1 MKLVN
6 ILLIEGRKEDL
17 EKKYSKT
24 YSQEQ
29 LDYILNDPF
38 IKKTNY
44 KYGDFL
50 LKNLSWPAKSEI
62 EDVISLLKK
71 FDKFSK
77 NLEKK
82 DINQYEDLSDLSI
95 ELSDYKSKNQ
105 SKKID
110 ETETEKVYED
120 PNILIVRPLTH
131 KSSCKY
137 GAGTRWCTT
146 DKDETHYDRYTS
158 GIQGLYYIILKKFD
172 QSNKFYKIA
181 IHKSSSSEDEWY
193 DAKDEPFS
201 KREKD
206 VFNLG
211 APKIIQTINNHYEK
225 LKNKK
230 GVDLLNNVFDN
241 HSTTASFEVSKN
253 FKVDVPVFV
262 VFRWTEKFEE
272 NHYNV
277 IMDLVINGK
286 IVERY
291 LLFILVSFDENDFI
305 NINVEFDGD
314 ENFESNLDA
323 DMSGESISLQ
333 FGSEYFKSKTQ
344 EDGFRSVMSSVYN
357 TFLHRLKN
365 DNKFRELTLKDSK
378 KVWSP
383 NRASYGYTFKQN
395 KGLIKKLVDSLNSGK
410 KMTKLDFLVD
420 TGKLEKKEENGKTLY
435 STPDTKMFR
444 PSSDF
449 RGHFSALFNSAV
461 LAGIIA
467 YDKEGSKYYIKK
479 GPNFEDF
486 VRGELTA
493 L

>member
-6 ILLIEGRKEDL
+6 ILITEGRKEDL
-17 EKKYSKT
+17 EKKYSKS
-24 YSQEQ
+24 YGQPQ

-50 LKNLSWPAKSEI
+50 LKNLSYPAKSEI
-62 EDVISLLKK
+62 MDAISLLKK
-71 FDKFSK
+71 FDKLSK

-146 DKDETHYDRYTS
+146 DSDKTHYDRYTS
-158 GIQGLYYIILKKFD
+158 GTQGLYYIILKKFD

-181 IHKSSSSEDEWY
+181 IHKSASGEDEWY

-305 NINVEFDGD
+305 NINIEFDGD

-357 TFLHRLKN
+357 TFLHILKN
-365 DNKFRELTLKDSK
+365 DNKFRALTLKDPK

-383 NRASYGYTFKQN
+383 NRDSYGYTFKQN
-395 KGLIKKLVDSLNSGK
+395 KGLIKQLVDSINSGK
-410 KMTKLDFLVD
+410 KITKLDFLVD

-435 STPDTKMFR
+435 STPGTNMFR

>member
-110 ETETEKVYED
+110 DTETEKVYED

-146 DKDETHYDRYTS
+146 DYDKTHYDRYTS
-158 GIQGLYYIILKKFD
+158 GTQGLYYIILKKFD

-201 KREKD
+201 KREKE

-225 LKNKK
+225 LKNEK
-230 GVDLLNNVFDN
+230 GSDLLNNDFDDN
-241 HSTTASFEVSKN
+241 DTSSSFDVSK
-253 FKVDVPVFV
+253 
-262 VFRWTEKFEE
+262 
-272 NHYNV
+272 
-277 IMDLVINGK
+277 DL
-286 IVERY
+286 
-291 LLFILVSFDENDFI
+291 
-305 NINVEFDGD
+305 
-314 ENFESNLDA
+314 
-323 DMSGESISLQ
+323 
-333 FGSEYFKSKTQ
+333 
-344 EDGFRSVMSSVYN
+344 
-357 TFLHRLKN
+357 
-365 DNKFRELTLKDSK
+365 
-378 KVWSP
+378 
-383 NRASYGYTFKQN
+383 
-395 KGLIKKLVDSLNSGK
+395 
-410 KMTKLDFLVD
+410 
-420 TGKLEKKEENGKTLY
+420 
-435 STPDTKMFR
+435 
-444 PSSDF
+444 
-449 RGHFSALFNSAV
+449 
-461 LAGIIA
+461 
-467 YDKEGSKYYIKK
+467 
-479 GPNFEDF
+479 
-486 VRGELTA
+486 
-493 L
+493 

>member
-110 ETETEKVYED
+110 DTETEKVYED

-146 DKDETHYDRYTS
+146 DYDKTHYDRYTS
-158 GIQGLYYIILKKFD
+158 GTQGLYYIILKKFD

-201 KREKD
+201 KREKE

-225 LKNKK
+225 LKNEK
-230 GVDLLNNVFDN
+230 GSDLLNNVFDDN
-241 HSTTASFEVSKN
+241 NTSVSFDVSKDL
-253 FKVDVPVFV
+253 KVDVPVFV
-262 VFRWTEKFEE
+262 VFRWPGTLDE

-277 IMDLVINGK
+277 MMDLVVNGE
-286 IVERY
+286 IVDRY
-291 LLFILVSFDENDFI
+291 LLFILVSFDDDDFI
-305 NINVEFDGD
+305 TMHIELEGEKDFGTKIDTEMDGELLSVKFGTEF
-314 ENFESNLDA
+314 
-323 DMSGESISLQ
+323 
-333 FGSEYFKSKTQ
+333 FKSKTQ
-344 EDGFRSVMSSVYN
+344 EDGFRAIMNSVY
-357 TFLHRLKN
+357 FYYLKRLKN
-365 DNKFRELTLKDSK
+365 DNKFRALTLKDPR
-378 KVWSP
+378 KVWTP
-383 NRASYGYTFKQN
+383 NRPSYGYTFKQN

>member
-6 ILLIEGRKEDL
+6 ILLIEGRKNDL
-17 EKKYSKT
+17 EKKYSKS
-24 YSQEQ
+24 YGQPQ
-29 LDYILNDPF
+29 LNYILNDPF

-50 LKNLSWPAKSEI
+50 LKNLSYPAKSEI
-62 EDVISLLKK
+62 IDAISLLKK
-71 FDKFSK
+71 FDKLSK

-158 GIQGLYYIILKKFD
+158 GAQGLYYIILKKFD

-181 IHKSSSSEDEWY
+181 IHKSPSGKDEWY
-193 DAKDEPFS
+193 DAQDKPFS
-201 KREKD
+201 DREKE

-211 APKIIQTINNHYEK
+211 APKIIQTIDNHYDKLLEEK
-225 LKNKK
+225 VGN
-230 GVDLLNNVFDN
+230 LLNNVFDDN
-241 HSTTASFEVSKN
+241 NTSASFDVSKDL
-253 FKVDVPVFV
+253 KVDVPVFV
-262 VFRWTEKFEE
+262 VFRWPRIIDE

-277 IMDLVINGK
+277 MMDLVVNGE
-286 IVERY
+286 IVDRY
-291 LLFILVSFDENDFI
+291 LLFILVKFDNEFI
-305 NINVEFDGD
+305 SMNIELDGD
-314 ENFESNLDA
+314 DSITPKIDNDL
-323 DMSGESISLQ
+323 SGKSVFIK
-333 FGSEYFKSKTQ
+333 FGTEFFKSKSQ
-344 EDGFRSVMSSVYN
+344 EDGFRAIMNSVYS
-357 TFLHRLKN
+357 LLIRELKH

>member
-6 ILLIEGRKEDL
+6 VLITEGRKEDL
-17 EKKYSKT
+17 EKKYSKSLSKEVFK
-24 YSQEQ
+24 YVF
-29 LDYILNDPF
+29 NDPF
-38 IKKTNY
+38 MKKTNY

-50 LKNLSWPAKSEI
+50 LKNLSYPAKSEI
-62 EDVISLLKK
+62 DDAISLLKK

-201 KREKD
+201 KREKE

-225 LKNKK
+225 LKNEK
-230 GVDLLNNVFDN
+230 GSDLLNNVFDDN
-241 HSTTASFEVSKN
+241 NTSASFDVSKDL
-253 FKVDVPVFV
+253 KVDVPVFV
-262 VFRWTEKFEE
+262 VFRWPGTLDE

-277 IMDLVINGK
+277 MMDLVVNGE
-286 IVERY
+286 IVDRY
-291 LLFILVSFDENDFI
+291 LLFILVSFDDDDFI
-305 NINVEFDGD
+305 TMHIELEGEKDFGTKIDTEMDGELLSVKFGTEF
-314 ENFESNLDA
+314 
-323 DMSGESISLQ
+323 
-333 FGSEYFKSKTQ
+333 FKSKTQ
-344 EDGFRSVMSSVYN
+344 EDGFRAIMNSVY
-357 TFLHRLKN
+357 FYYLKRLKN

>member
-24 YSQEQ
+24 YSQEK

-71 FDKFSK
+71 FYKFSK

-146 DKDETHYDRYTS
+146 DSDKTHYDRYTS

-201 KREKD
+201 KREKE

-225 LKNKK
+225 LKNEK
-230 GVDLLNNVFDN
+230 GSNLLNNVFDDN
-241 HSTTASFEVSKN
+241 NTSASFDVSKDL
-253 FKVDVPVFV
+253 KVDVPVFV
-262 VFRWTEKFEE
+262 VFRWPGTLDE

-277 IMDLVINGK
+277 MMDLVVNGE
-286 IVERY
+286 IVDRY
-291 LLFILVSFDENDFI
+291 LLFILVSFDDDDFI
-305 NINVEFDGD
+305 TMHIELEGEKDFGTKIDTEMDGELLSVKFGTEF
-314 ENFESNLDA
+314 
-323 DMSGESISLQ
+323 
-333 FGSEYFKSKTQ
+333 FKSKTQ
-344 EDGFRSVMSSVYN
+344 EDGFRAIMNSVY
-357 TFLHRLKN
+357 FYYLKRLKN

>member
-146 DKDETHYDRYTS
+146 DSDKTHYDRYTS

-172 QSNKFYKIA
+172 Q
-181 IHKSSSSEDEWY
+181 
-193 DAKDEPFS
+193 
-201 KREKD
+201 
-206 VFNLG
+206 
-211 APKIIQTINNHYEK
+211 
-225 LKNKK
+225 
-230 GVDLLNNVFDN
+230 
-241 HSTTASFEVSKN
+241 
-253 FKVDVPVFV
+253 
-262 VFRWTEKFEE
+262 
-272 NHYNV
+272 
-277 IMDLVINGK
+277 
-286 IVERY
+286 
-291 LLFILVSFDENDFI
+291 
-305 NINVEFDGD
+305 
-314 ENFESNLDA
+314 
-323 DMSGESISLQ
+323 
-333 FGSEYFKSKTQ
+333 
-344 EDGFRSVMSSVYN
+344 
-357 TFLHRLKN
+357 
-365 DNKFRELTLKDSK
+365 
-378 KVWSP
+378 
-383 NRASYGYTFKQN
+383 
-395 KGLIKKLVDSLNSGK
+395 
-410 KMTKLDFLVD
+410 
-420 TGKLEKKEENGKTLY
+420 
-435 STPDTKMFR
+435 
-444 PSSDF
+444 
-449 RGHFSALFNSAV
+449 
-461 LAGIIA
+461 
-467 YDKEGSKYYIKK
+467 
-479 GPNFEDF
+479 
-486 VRGELTA
+486 
-493 L
+493 

>member
-6 ILLIEGRKEDL
+6 VLITEGRKEDL
-17 EKKYSKT
+17 EKKYSK
-24 YSQEQ
+24 SLGKEV
-29 LDYILNDPF
+29 LDYVFNDPF

-50 LKNLSWPAKSEI
+50 LKNLSYPAKSEI
-62 EDVISLLKK
+62 DSAILLLKK
-71 FDKFSK
+71 FDKFSR

-110 ETETEKVYED
+110 ETDTEKIYED
-120 PNILIVRPLTH
+120 QNILIVRPLTH

-146 DKDETHYDRYTS
+146 DYDKTHFNRYTS
-158 GIQGLYYIILKKFD
+158 GAQGLYYIILKKFN

-181 IHKSSSSEDEWY
+181 IHKSPSGEDEWY
-193 DAKDEPFS
+193 DAQDKPFS
-201 KREKD
+201 DREKE

-211 APKIIQTINNHYEK
+211 APKIIQTIDNHYDKLLQEK
-225 LKNKK
+225 
-230 GVDLLNNVFDN
+230 GGDLLNNVFDDN
-241 HSTTASFEVSKN
+241 TTTASFEVSKN
-253 FKVDVPVFV
+253 LKVDVPVYV
-262 VFRWTEKFEE
+262 VFRWPVKIDN

-277 IMDLVINGK
+277 VMDLLIDGF
-286 IVERY
+286 VEDRY
-291 LLFILVSFDENDFI
+291 LLFILVSFDNNFI
-305 NINVEFDGD
+305 NMNIELDGD
-314 ENFESNLDA
+314 DNFSPNIDTDL
-323 DMSGESISLQ
+323 SGESIKLKVR
-333 FGSEYFKSKTQ
+333 EDYFKNNSVEQSFKSIMDSPYHLFLSKL
-344 EDGFRSVMSSVYN
+344 R
-357 TFLHRLKN
+357 K
-365 DNKFRELTLKDSK
+365 DNKFLNLTRKDGK
-378 KVWSP
+378 KVWNP
-383 NRASYGYTFKQN
+383 NRLSYGYTFKQN
-395 KGLIKKLVDSLNSGK
+395 KGLIKQLVDSLNSGK
-410 KMTKLDFLVD
+410 KITKLDFLTD
-420 TGKLEKKEENGKTLY
+420 IGKLETKVENGKTLY
-435 STPDTKMFR
+435 STPGTNMFR

-449 RGHFSALFNSAV
+449 RGQFSGFFNSAV

-467 YDKEGSKYYIKK
+467 YDKEGQKYYIKK

>member
-6 ILLIEGRKEDL
+6 ILITEGRKEDL
-17 EKKYSKT
+17 EKKYSKS
-24 YSQEQ
+24 YGQPQ

-50 LKNLSWPAKSEI
+50 LKNLSYPAKSEI
-62 EDVISLLKK
+62 MDAISLLKK
-71 FDKFSK
+71 FDKLSK

-201 KREKD
+201 KREKE

-225 LKNKK
+225 LKNEK
-230 GVDLLNNVFDN
+230 GSDLLNNVFDDN
-241 HSTTASFEVSKN
+241 NTSVSFDVSKDL
-253 FKVDVPVFV
+253 KVDVPVFV
-262 VFRWTEKFEE
+262 VFRWPGTLDE

-277 IMDLVINGK
+277 MMDLVVNGE
-286 IVERY
+286 IVDRY
-291 LLFILVSFDENDFI
+291 LLFILVSFDDDDFI
-305 NINVEFDGD
+305 TMHIELEGEKDFGTKIDTEMDGELLSVKFGTEF
-314 ENFESNLDA
+314 
-323 DMSGESISLQ
+323 
-333 FGSEYFKSKTQ
+333 FKSKTQ
-344 EDGFRSVMSSVYN
+344 EDGFRAIMNSVY
-357 TFLHRLKN
+357 FYYLKRLKN
-365 DNKFRELTLKDSK
+365 DNKFRALTLKDPR
-378 KVWSP
+378 KVWTP
-383 NRASYGYTFKQN
+383 NRPSYGYTFKQN
-395 KGLIKKLVDSLNSGK
+395 KGLIKQLVDSLNSGK

-420 TGKLEKKEENGKTLY
+420 TGKLEKKEENGKILY

>member
-17 EKKYSKT
+17 EKKYSKS
-24 YSQEQ
+24 YGSNQ

-50 LKNLSWPAKSEI
+50 LKNLSYPAKSEI
-62 EDVISLLKK
+62 DSSISLLKK

-95 ELSDYKSKNQ
+95 ELSNYKSKNQ

-110 ETETEKVYED
+110 ETDTEKVYED

-146 DKDETHYDRYTS
+146 DNDSTHYNRYTS
-158 GIQGLYYIILKKFD
+158 GAQGLYYIILKKFD

-181 IHKSSSSEDEWY
+181 IHKSPSGEDEWY
-193 DAKDEPFS
+193 DAQDKPFS
-201 KREKD
+201 DREKE

-211 APKIIQTINNHYEK
+211 APKIIQTIDNHYDKLLQEK
-225 LKNKK
+225 S
-230 GVDLLNNVFDN
+230 GDLLNNVFDDN
-241 HSTTASFEVSKN
+241 NTSASFDVSEDL
-253 FKVDVPVFV
+253 KVDVPVFV
-262 VFRWTEKFEE
+262 VFRWPGIIDE

-277 IMDLVINGK
+277 IMDLVVNGE
-286 IVERY
+286 IVDRY
-291 LLFILVSFDENDFI
+291 LLFILVSFKDSFI
-305 NINVEFDGD
+305 NMNIELDGEQD
-314 ENFESNLDA
+314 FGTKIDT
-323 DMSGESISLQ
+323 DMSSESVLLR
-333 FGSEYFKSKTQ
+333 FFTEFFKSNTQ
-344 EDGFRSVMSSVYN
+344 EDGFRDIMNSVY
-357 TFLHRLKN
+357 FYYLKRLKN
-365 DNKFRELTLKDSK
+365 DNKFRALTLKDTK
-378 KVWSP
+378 KVWTP

-395 KGLIKKLVDSLNSGK
+395 KGLIKQLVDSLNSGK
-410 KMTKLDFLVD
+410 KMTKLDFLTD
-420 TGKLEKKEENGKTLY
+420 LGRLDKKEENGKTLY
-435 STPDTKMFR
+435 AIHGSSEFK
-444 PSSDF
+444 PSSEF
-449 RGHFSALFNSAV
+449 RGHFSAFFNSAV

-467 YDKEGSKYYIKK
+467 YDKEGQKYYIKK

>member
-6 ILLIEGRKEDL
+6 ILITEGRKEDL
-17 EKKYSKT
+17 EKKYSKS
-24 YSQEQ
+24 YGQPQ

-50 LKNLSWPAKSEI
+50 LKNLSYPAKSEI
-62 EDVISLLKK
+62 MDAISLLKK
-71 FDKFSK
+71 FDKLSK

-201 KREKD
+201 KREKE

-225 LKNKK
+225 LKNEK
-230 GVDLLNNVFDN
+230 GSDLLNNVFDDN
-241 HSTTASFEVSKN
+241 NTSVSFDVSKDL
-253 FKVDVPVFV
+253 KVDVPVFV
-262 VFRWTEKFEE
+262 VFRWPGTLDE

-277 IMDLVINGK
+277 MMDLVVNGE
-286 IVERY
+286 IVDRY
-291 LLFILVSFDENDFI
+291 LLFILVSFDDDDFI
-305 NINVEFDGD
+305 TMHIELEGEKDFGTKIDTEMDGELLSVKFGTEF
-314 ENFESNLDA
+314 
-323 DMSGESISLQ
+323 
-333 FGSEYFKSKTQ
+333 FKSKTQ
-344 EDGFRSVMSSVYN
+344 EDGFRAIMNSVY
-357 TFLHRLKN
+357 FYYLKRLKN
-365 DNKFRELTLKDSK
+365 DNKFRALTLKDPR
-378 KVWSP
+378 KVWTP
-383 NRASYGYTFKQN
+383 NRPSYGYTFKQN

>member
-6 ILLIEGRKEDL
+6 VLITEGRKEDL
-17 EKKYSKT
+17 EKKYSK
-24 YSQEQ
+24 SLGKEVFN
-29 LDYILNDPF
+29 YIFNDPF
-38 IKKTNY
+38 MKKTNY

-50 LKNLSWPAKSEI
+50 LKNLSYPAKSEI
-62 EDVISLLKK
+62 DIAISLLKK

-105 SKKID
+105 SKRID

-146 DKDETHYDRYTS
+146 DNNSTHYNRYTS
-158 GIQGLYYIILKKFD
+158 GAQGLYYIILKKFD

-181 IHKSSSSEDEWY
+181 IHKSPSGEDEWY
-193 DAKDEPFS
+193 DAQDKPFS
-201 KREKD
+201 DREKE

-211 APKIIQTINNHYEK
+211 APKIIQTIDNHYDKLLEEK
-225 LKNKK
+225 VGN
-230 GVDLLNNVFDN
+230 LLNNVFDDN
-241 HSTTASFEVSKN
+241 GTSASFDVSRDL
-253 FKVDVPVFV
+253 KVDVPVFI
-262 VFRWTEKFEE
+262 VFRWPKNLDE

-277 IMDLVINGK
+277 MMDLVVNGE
-286 IVERY
+286 IVDRY
-291 LLFILVSFDENDFI
+291 LLFILVSFKDDFI
-305 NINVEFDGD
+305 TMNIGLDGEED
-314 ENFESNLDA
+314 FGTNIDT
-323 DMSGESISLQ
+323 DMSSESISVK
-333 FGSEYFKSKTQ
+333 FGTEFFKSKTQ
-344 EDGFRSVMSSVYN
+344 EDGFRSIMNSVY
-357 TFLHRLKN
+357 FYYLKRLKN
-365 DNKFRELTLKDSK
+365 DNKFRALTLKDAK
-378 KVWSP
+378 KVWTP
-383 NRASYGYTFKQN
+383 NRTSYGYTFKQN
-395 KGLIKKLVDSLNSGK
+395 KGLIKQLVDSLNSGK
-410 KMTKLDFLVD
+410 KMTKLDFLTD
-420 TGKLEKKEENGKTLY
+420 IGRLDKKEENGKTLY
-435 STPDTKMFR
+435 AIHGSNKFEPSTE
-444 PSSDF
+444 F
-449 RGHFSALFNSAV
+449 RGHFSAFFNSAV

-467 YDKEGSKYYIKK
+467 YDKEGQKYYIKK